1 MTSDSK
7 EQTVTGYQYH
17 YIDQEGRKQPF
28 NQGWRFLMADV
39 ACAQDPSFDDSNWQV
54 IHLPHDF
61 SLTQPYTRNGE
72 AE

>member
-1 MTSDSK
+1 MTPDSK

-39 ACAQDPSFDDSNWQV
+39 ACAQDPSFD
-54 IHLPHDF
+54 
-61 SLTQPYTRNGE
+61 
-72 AE
+72 